1 MSATIADVRAR
12 ARHLFRTDQSASAF
26 LNLPCAALRGVPA
39 ELAVHGRVDEVIA
52 YLVRLECEAP
62 PETLEDRLPGS
73 RGT

>member
-1 MSATIADVRAR
+1 MAATIEEVRAR
-12 ARHLFRTDQSASAF
+12 ARHLFRTDQSATAF

-39 ELAVHGRVDEVIA
+39 ELAEHGRVDEVIT

-62 PETLEDRLPGS
+62 PEALEDRLPGG